1 MLYPHQILAVLLGL
15 LCVTAAGCA
24 SKPTVAPQGAEHLRC
39 NIAASEL
46 EVSPDGTAPPPTF
59 LLLSGGGSH
68 GAWGAGF
75 LKGWSDREKTDRPQH
90 FTVVTGVS
98 TGALQATY
106 AFLGT
111 QGDLGRL
118 NQLYRESS
126 AKDIYRDR
134 FFLSLPFS
142 NSLRTTDP
150 LRRRLETELDS
161 ATIAR
166 VADEA
171 SRRLLCVAS
180 VNLSTGRTEAWD
192 LTGIAEEARGSS
204 GDERRQWEDFYRAVV
219 LSSASIPV
227 LCPPVTITR
236 NGTSDQYVDG
246 GTRDNVFV
254 AFTDTFDTIQVRFE
268 DAGFDF
274 RSADSPKPRV
284 FVIINGPL
292 EASAQE
298 VSERILPIA
307 ARSLDLVL
315 TENNLGNIRKIE
327 DRLQSRFPDWELK
340 ITYID
345 PGFEIPCQSSEFIKE
360 CMQQLAD
367 EGCKDG
373 SNSVWRDPPR
383 AIRAQ

>member
-1 MLYPHQILAVLLGL
+1 MIYPRQRLAVVLGL
-15 LCVTAAGCA
+15 LLVAAAGCA
-24 SKPTVAPQGAEHLRC
+24 SRPTVAPEGAEHLRC
-39 NIAASEL
+39 NIAANKL
-46 EVSPDGTAPPPTF
+46 DMSPDSTAQPPTF

-75 LKGWSDREKTDRPQH
+75 LKGWSDADQTDRPGH

-111 QGDLGRL
+111 KDDYERL
-118 NQLYRESS
+118 DQLYRGSS
-126 AKDIYRDR
+126 AKDIYRER
-134 FFLSLPFS
+134 FLLSLPFS
-142 NSLRTTDP
+142 SSLRTTDP
-150 LRRRLETELDS
+150 LRKRLEAELNS

-171 SRRLLCVAS
+171 SSRLLCVAS

-192 LTGIAEEARGSS
+192 LTGIAQRARESS
-204 GDERRQWEDFYRAVV
+204 GDEKRQWEDFYRAVV

-227 LCPPVTITR
+227 LFPPVTISR
-236 NGTSDQYVDG
+236 NGASDQYVDG

-254 AFTDTFDTIQVRFE
+254 AFTDLFETIQAQFTA
-268 DAGFDF
+268 AGRDL
-274 RSADSPKPRV
+274 RSADGPGPRV

-292 EASAQE
+292 EARAQE
-298 VSERILPIA
+298 VAQRILPIA

-340 ITYID
+340 ITHID
-345 PGFEIPCQSSEFIKE
+345 PDFAIPCQSSEFIQE
-360 CMQQLAD
+360 CMQKLAA
-367 EGCKDG
+367 EGFDDG
-373 SNSVWRDPPR
+373 KETVWRDPPR
-383 AIRAQ
+383 TTRAQ